1 MSKYEQEFL
10 NRHGEIG
17 VLYILENWERLQGI
31 KNKSLSSIED
41 RWMAFMQATSSNLGM
56 AEAA

>member
-41 RWMAFMQATSSNLGM
+41 RWVAFMRATASNVGM

>member
-10 NRHGEIG
+10 MRHGEIG
-17 VLYILENWERLQGI
+17 VLYILENWERVQGI

-41 RWMAFMQATSSNLGM
+41 RWVAFMQATAPNVSM
-56 AEAA
+56 AQAA